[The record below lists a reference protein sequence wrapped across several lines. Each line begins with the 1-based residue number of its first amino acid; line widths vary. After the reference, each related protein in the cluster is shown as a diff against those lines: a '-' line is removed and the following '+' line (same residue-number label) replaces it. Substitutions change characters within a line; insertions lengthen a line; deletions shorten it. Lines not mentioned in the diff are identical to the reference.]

1 MRHRVQMDKPRRTK
15 TIVRRE
21 KDGCE
26 LLVFHGENARGFR
39 PLPQVTD
46 TANPTLRSRYR
57 FTASPGKARA
67 YLSNQ
72 SRSVSWTSIP
82 LRLLDRRSARGR
94 VFTRSAHRVG
104 PWAVPSAISISNTYT
119 LHHPG
124 RQTISFCYLHAFVI
138 DTRKPLISFINS
150 RRGTEMMTSKC
161 ARKMY
166 DSNMNQK
173 AECHIPLI

>member
-82 LRLLDRRSARGR
+82 LWLLDRHLTRGDVSSRVRLIELGRSPL
-94 VFTRSAHRVG
+94 G
-104 PWAVPSAISISNTYT
+104 P
-119 LHHPG
+119 PG
-124 RQTISFCYLHAFVI
+124 RAITTSLQHLHTTPSGTAIHIFLLSSRFRDRHAQAIDFVHQFAPWHGN
-138 DTRKPLISFINS
+138 DDLK
-150 RRGTEMMTSKC
+150 MC
-161 ARKMY
+161 AK
-166 DSNMNQK
+166 DV
-173 AECHIPLI
+173 